1 MNMQNLAAL
10 AAIASNGNGIQS
22 LGSGESAQPE
32 FSLTFFLD
40 SLIECRFAE
49 GVSNDSDYFD
59 CTGACP
65 FLTSFPPRWI
75 FYLKNKKKDNFG

>member
-32 FSLTFFLD
+32 FSLTFF
-40 SLIECRFAE
+40 
-49 GVSNDSDYFD
+49 
-59 CTGACP
+59 
-65 FLTSFPPRWI
+65 WI
-75 FYLKNKKKDNFG
+75 R